1 MPDSN
6 PCDQIKGYAREFCD
20 RSLDDGTTA
29 PDGNVV
35 PPGGGVTDTA
45 ADLVK
50 DLARGLSETVSEL
63 VAPKNLSAPQKAES
77 WMIDPFMW
85 LGEHIAVAIL
95 MCVIVVCALTAWQGT
110 PRLRQLGLSTGWTLV
125 AIAAMSSV
133 PGAVK
138 VLNKGVSE
146 AFTAAFNSNEST
158 LFGAIQSHLEE
169 GGDAGNPLAQLL
181 IISALVVCLAF
192 AGLVFLSR
200 QLGILVF
207 VCMSPLVIA
216 SLARGGD
223 TTAVRAWMNRLLGL
237 MFCPFALL
245 AVSPFIHLT
254 KGSLVLDAVL
264 LLAADALMLRMIFHG
279 VPYVGPRLAG
289 AARSMVES
297 RTTNPLARAV
307 VRAGVPDV
315 YEQENGPRGIRTVP
329 TPGRAVHQD
338 RGVLLAAYGVQ
349 QHARPGRLTTASTI
363 KQVNEGAERH
373 AQLTEAR
380 RQARVAMQPRTGAP
394 QPRQGPPV
402 SPSGTRPPAPVAPAP
417 QPAPMPTRPPNP

>member
-1 MPDSN
+1 MPDNN
-6 PCDQIKGYAREFCD
+6 PCDQIKGDAREFCD

-29 PDGNVV
+29 PDDNLI
-35 PPGGGVTDTA
+35 PPDGGITDTA
-45 ADLVK
+45 SDLVK
-50 DLARGLSETVSEL
+50 DLAKGLSETVSEL
-63 VAPKNLSAPQKAES
+63 VAPKNLSAPQEPKS

-85 LGEHIAVAIL
+85 LGEHIAIAIFV
-95 MCVIVVCALTAWQGT
+95 CVIVVCALTAWQGV
-110 PRLRQLGLSTGWTLV
+110 PRLRQMGHSTGWTLV
-125 AIAAMSSV
+125 AIAGMASV
-133 PGAVK
+133 PGVVK
-138 VLNKGVSE
+138 MLNKGVSA
-146 AFTAAFNSNEST
+146 AFTAAFNSNEGT
-158 LFGAIQSHLEE
+158 LFGAIQKHLES

-192 AGLVFLSR
+192 AGLVFLTR

-207 VCMSPLVIA
+207 VCVSPLVIA

-237 MFCPFALL
+237 MFAPFALL
-245 AVSPFIHLT
+245 AITPFIPLT

-279 VPYVGPRLAG
+279 VPYIGPRLAG

-297 RTTNPLARAV
+297 RTTNPLARAF

-315 YEQENGPRGIRTVP
+315 YEQENGPRGVRTVP

-349 QHARPGRLTTASTI
+349 QHSRPGRLTTASTI
-363 KQVNEGAERH
+363 KQVQEGAERT
-373 AQLTEAR
+373 ARLTEAR
-380 RQARVAMQPRTGAP
+380 RQARTAAQPAAANP
-394 QPRQGPPV
+394 QPRQPGPPAPPAGV
-402 SPSGTRPPAPVAPAP
+402 RPPAPAPAP
-417 QPAPMPTRPPNP
+417 QPAPMPNRPPNP